1 VEVVVS
7 RVLPRDVL
15 VTGAGGFLGGHVCR
29 ALAERGLTVRG
40 LVRRRDTRLA
50 AGVDPRYVGG
60 LDDRA
65 ALAEALEG
73 VEGVV
78 HLAAHVHQPSRRRGG
93 GSGDEAFHAVNVE
106 GTRVLLEAAV
116 AAGVRDFVLASSTK
130 AVGEG
135 EDRPYTEATRPA
147 PADPYGATKLEA
159 ERLVRGYADRLHAPV
174 LRLPLVYGPGMKA
187 NALRLFDA
195 VAEGTPLPLG
205 AVHNRRSFLFTG
217 NLTAAM
223 LATLE
228 SDAGS
233 DTFFVSDGEDMS
245 TAELARRIG
254 RALGRPARLV
264 PVPAPALR
272 AAGRAGDLLAR
283 LVPWPL
289 TSAAVDRLLGSLAVD
304 TGKLT
309 EATGYRPPY
318 TVDEGL
324 RITADWYRGRARRP

>member
-1 VEVVVS
+1 MVS
-7 RVLPRDVL
+7 RALPRDVL

-29 ALAERGLTVRG
+29 ALMERGLTVRG
-40 LVRRRDTRLA
+40 LVRRRDARLP
-50 AGVDPRYVGG
+50 AGVEARYASG
-60 LDDRA
+60 LEDRS

-78 HLAAHVHQPSRRRGG
+78 HLAAHVHQPPRRRGG
-93 GSGDEAFHAVNVE
+93 TGDRPFRAVNVE

-116 AAGVRDFVLASSTK
+116 AAGVRDFVLTSSTK

-135 EDRPYTEATRPA
+135 EEQPYTEATTPA
-147 PADPYGATKLEA
+147 PADAYGATKLEA
-159 ERLVRGYADRLHAPV
+159 ERLVRGYAGRLHAPV

-195 VAEGTPLPLG
+195 VAQRTPLPLG

-217 NLTAAM
+217 NLTAAL

-228 SDAGS
+228 REAGS
-233 DTFFVSDGEDMS
+233 DTFFVSDGEDLS
-245 TAELARRIG
+245 TAELVRRIG

-272 AAGRAGDLLAR
+272 AAGVAGDLLAR

-304 TGKLT
+304 GSKLT
-309 EATGYRPPY
+309 EATGFRPPY

-324 RITADWYRGRARRP
+324 RITADWYRGQARRP